1 LGREGKI
8 SLSSFFMFAN
18 EEINAALVRELCSG
32 RKLMES
38 LENRREIEAAA
49 EAKKMREVK
58 SIAGKP
64 VGSIPQREYLLLA
77 NKYGSECWDDR
88 EFVRDFFKSQ
98 SHLKAGNI

>member
-1 LGREGKI
+1 MLI
-8 SLSSFFMFAN
+8 N

-32 RKLMES
+32 RKFSESMEK
-38 LENRREIEAAA
+38 RREIEAA
-49 EAKKMREVK
+49 EEERKMREVK

-77 NKYGSECWDDR
+77 NKYGNECWDDR
-88 EFVRDFFKSQ
+88 TFVRDFFKSQ

>member
-1 LGREGKI
+1 
-8 SLSSFFMFAN
+8 MFAE

-32 RKLMES
+32 RKFIES
-38 LENRREIEAAA
+38 LEKRREIEASA
-49 EAKKMREVK
+49 EARKMREVK

-77 NKYGSECWDDR
+77 NKYGNECWDNR

>member
-1 LGREGKI
+1 
-8 SLSSFFMFAN
+8 MFAN

-32 RKLMES
+32 RKFVES
-38 LENRREIEAAA
+38 LEKRREIEAAA
-49 EAKKMREVK
+49 EARKMREVK

-77 NKYGSECWDDR
+77 NKYGNECWNDR

>member
-1 LGREGKI
+1 
-8 SLSSFFMFAN
+8 MFAN

-77 NKYGSECWDDR
+77 NKYGSECWDNR

>member
-1 LGREGKI
+1 
-8 SLSSFFMFAN
+8 MFAN

-32 RKLMES
+32 RKFVES
-38 LENRREIEAAA
+38 LEKRREIEAAA
-49 EAKKMREVK
+49 EARKMREVK

-77 NKYGSECWDDR
+77 NKYGNECWDDR

>member
-1 LGREGKI
+1 
-8 SLSSFFMFAN
+8 MFAE

-32 RKLMES
+32 RKFIES
-38 LENRREIEAAA
+38 LEKRREIEASA
-49 EAKKMREVK
+49 EARKMREVK

-77 NKYGSECWDDR
+77 NKYGNECWDDR
-88 EFVRDFFKSQ
+88 QFVRDFFKSQ

>member
-1 LGREGKI
+1 
-8 SLSSFFMFAN
+8 MFAN

-88 EFVRDFFKSQ
+88 GFVRDFFKSQ

>member
-1 LGREGKI
+1 
-8 SLSSFFMFAN
+8 MFAN

>member
-1 LGREGKI
+1 
-8 SLSSFFMFAN
+8 MFAE

-32 RKLMES
+32 RKFVES
-38 LENRREIEAAA
+38 LEKRREIEAAA
-49 EAKKMREVK
+49 EARKMREVK

-64 VGSIPQREYLLLA
+64 IGSIPQREYLLLA
-77 NKYGSECWDDR
+77 QKYGAECWDDR

>member
-1 LGREGKI
+1 
-8 SLSSFFMFAN
+8 MFAN

-32 RKLMES
+32 RKFIES

-49 EAKKMREVK
+49 EARQMREAK
-58 SIAGKP
+58 SMVGKP
-64 VGSIPQREYLLLA
+64 VGAIPQREYLLIGK
-77 NKYGSECWDDR
+77 KYGVECWDDR

>member
-1 LGREGKI
+1 MIAE
-8 SLSSFFMFAN
+8 

-32 RKLMES
+32 RKFIES
-38 LENRREIEAAA
+38 LEKRREIEAAA

-64 VGSIPQREYLLLA
+64 VGSIPQREYMLLA
-77 NKYGSECWDDR
+77 NKYGNECWDNR

>member
-1 LGREGKI
+1 
-8 SLSSFFMFAN
+8 MFAE

-32 RKLMES
+32 RKFIES
-38 LENRREIEAAA
+38 LEKLREIEASA
-49 EAKKMREVK
+49 EARKMREVK

-77 NKYGSECWDDR
+77 NKYGNECWDNR

>member
-1 LGREGKI
+1 
-8 SLSSFFMFAN
+8 MFAN

-49 EAKKMREVK
+49 EARKMREVK

-77 NKYGSECWDDR
+77 NKYGSECWDNR

>member
-1 LGREGKI
+1 MLVD
-8 SLSSFFMFAN
+8 

-32 RKLMES
+32 RKFIES
-38 LENRREIEAAA
+38 FEKRREIEAAA

-64 VGSIPQREYLLLA
+64 VGSIPQREYMLLA
-77 NKYGSECWDDR
+77 QKYGSECWDNR

>member
-1 LGREGKI
+1 
-8 SLSSFFMFAN
+8 
-18 EEINAALVRELCSG
+18 
-32 RKLMES
+32 

-64 VGSIPQREYLLLA
+64 FGSIPQREYMLLA
-77 NKYGSECWDDR
+77 QKYGSECWDNR

>member
-1 LGREGKI
+1 
-8 SLSSFFMFAN
+8 MFAE

-32 RKLMES
+32 RKFIES
-38 LENRREIEAAA
+38 LEKRREIEASA
-49 EAKKMREVK
+49 EARKMREVK

-77 NKYGSECWDDR
+77 NKYGSECWDNR

>member
-1 LGREGKI
+1 MLI
-8 SLSSFFMFAN
+8 N

-32 RKLMES
+32 RKFIESMEK
-38 LENRREIEAAA
+38 RREIEAAE
-49 EAKKMREVK
+49 EARKMREVK

-77 NKYGSECWDDR
+77 NKYGAECWDDR

>member
-1 LGREGKI
+1 
-8 SLSSFFMFAN
+8 MFAN

-32 RKLMES
+32 RKFVES
-38 LENRREIEAAA
+38 LEKRREIEAAA
-49 EAKKMREVK
+49 EARKMREVK

-77 NKYGSECWDDR
+77 NKYGNECWDDR
-88 EFVRDFFKSQ
+88 TFVRDFFKSQ

>member
-1 LGREGKI
+1 
-8 SLSSFFMFAN
+8 MFVD

-32 RKLMES
+32 RKFIES
-38 LENRREIEAAA
+38 LEKRREIEAAA
-49 EAKKMREVK
+49 EARKMREAK

-88 EFVRDFFKSQ
+88 GFVRDFFKSQ

>member
-1 LGREGKI
+1 
-8 SLSSFFMFAN
+8 MFAN

-32 RKLMES
+32 RKFVES
-38 LENRREIEAAA
+38 LEKRREIEAAA
-49 EAKKMREVK
+49 EARKMREVK

-77 NKYGSECWDDR
+77 NKYGNECWDNR

>member
-1 LGREGKI
+1 
-8 SLSSFFMFAN
+8 MFAN

-32 RKLMES
+32 RKFVES
-38 LENRREIEAAA
+38 LEKRREIEAAA
-49 EAKKMREVK
+49 EARKMREVK

-64 VGSIPQREYLLLA
+64 VGSIPQREYLLIA

>member
-1 LGREGKI
+1 MLVD
-8 SLSSFFMFAN
+8 

-32 RKLMES
+32 RKFIES
-38 LENRREIEAAA
+38 LEKRREIEAAA
-49 EAKKMREVK
+49 EARKMREAK

-88 EFVRDFFKSQ
+88 TFVRDFFKSQ

>member
-1 LGREGKI
+1 MLI
-8 SLSSFFMFAN
+8 D

-32 RKLMES
+32 RKLIESMEK
-38 LENRREIEAAA
+38 RREIEAAE
-49 EAKKMREVK
+49 EARKMREVK

-77 NKYGSECWDDR
+77 NKYGNECWDDR
-88 EFVRDFFKSQ
+88 TFVRDFFKSQ